1 MRLYFQRRTG
11 KTTCVRL
18 VLKLSSCKLSTR
30 TRIEYRSS
38 EKENFLTSPILKPLK
53 LFIYTYIFHKIYTIV
68 QFIQTVKKS
77 IFFKKTFDHHLISR
91 KSSFNIFFLQDNADT
106 LRSSSAFY
114 EILAALISRPLP
126 LPSTTFSSTLAVT
139 RPSFCREEGGGG
151 H

>member
-18 VLKLSSCKLSTR
+18 VSKLSSCKLSTR

-68 QFIQTVKKS
+68 QFIRTVKKS
-77 IFFKKTFDHHLISR
+77 IFFKKIFDHHLISR
-91 KSSFNIFFLQDNADT
+91 KSSFNIFFFLQDNADT
-106 LRSSSAFY
+106 LRSSSAFC

-126 LPSTTFSSTLAVT
+126 STTFSSALAVT
-139 RPSFCREEGGGG
+139 RPPFCREEGGGG

>member
-68 QFIQTVKKS
+68 QFIRTVKKS
-77 IFFKKTFDHHLISR
+77 IFFKKNFRPPSHFTKI
-91 KSSFNIFFLQDNADT
+91 IVQYFFFARQCWH
-106 LRSSSAFY
+106 SAFIFC
-114 EILAALISRPLP
+114 ILRNSCRVNISPPPLHD
-126 LPSTTFSSTLAVT
+126 FFVSSRCNSASLLS
-139 RPSFCREEGGGG
+139 RGGRRG

>member
-68 QFIQTVKKS
+68 QFIRV
-77 IFFKKTFDHHLISR
+77 IR
-91 KSSFNIFFLQDNADT
+91 
-106 LRSSSAFY
+106 Y
-114 EILAALISRPLP
+114 
-126 LPSTTFSSTLAVT
+126 
-139 RPSFCREEGGGG
+139 
-151 H
+151 